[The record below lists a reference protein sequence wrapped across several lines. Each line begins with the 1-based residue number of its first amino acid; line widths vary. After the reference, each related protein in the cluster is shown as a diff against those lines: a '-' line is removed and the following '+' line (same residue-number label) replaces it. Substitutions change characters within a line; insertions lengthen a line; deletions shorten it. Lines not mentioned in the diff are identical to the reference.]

1 MEKKKIFRI
10 ILLVAVVV
18 LSILPVIVTFSSI
31 LTSLFVRMRWYT
43 VLQDSV
49 VPFES
54 RLVAV
59 IIRPIGIIG
68 QVTSKQ
74 EFSMVL
80 IKGSEAIPIKLEW
93 NCLGWQSMILL
104 AITLVIG
111 LRGDYTIRSKAETLI
126 VGILGTF
133 LSNLFRMA
141 FIVSLAYYWNTAAA
155 MIIHD
160 YFASFVA
167 LVWMLF
173 FWWFSYRYILE
184 DKTVVIPEKTI
195 KV

>member
-173 FWWFSYRYILE
+173 FWWFSYRYLPE
-184 DKTVVIPEKTI
+184 DR
-195 KV
+195 